1 MSDVADI
8 ENIIFSSI
16 LNNHDYPNAV
26 LPHLKE
32 EYFTEPHK
40 KIVHKLISKHFEKY
54 NCAPTLNE
62 LKVELDEDDI
72 KLSQKLFESCLE
84 YVEIISPEVEVEYD
98 WLIEKT
104 EKFCQE
110 RAIYNGIMESI
121 KILNNEDKEQGRG
134 SIPKILSDA
143 LGISFDNS
151 IGHDFVE
158 DSDARFEFYKRKEE
172 RIPFDI
178 EYFNL
183 ITRGGIPNKTLNV
196 LIAGTAVG
204 KTLVMC
210 HMAAANII
218 NKKNVLYIT
227 LEMSEERIAERIDA
241 NLLNI
246 PISALE
252 GLEKLSYVTRINA
265 LKDKSPGKLIIK
277 EYPTASVSA
286 SHFRH
291 LLHELKTKK
300 KFVPDI
306 IYIDYINICASSRLK
321 MGASVNSY
329 TYIKAIAEELRGLA
343 VEHNL
348 PIFTA
353 TQTNRSGFASSDPE
367 MTDTAESFGLPQT
380 VDFMF
385 AAVNSEQLED
395 LGYLM
400 FKQLKN
406 RYNDPSFYKRFVVGV
421 DRPKMKLFNVK
432 EEEQDRFF
440 NKSKDDDK
448 GGDDDVPV
456 FDKTHFGGRTQE
468 ERLSKV
474 KSLFGG

>member
-1 MSDVADI
+1 MSDIADI
-8 ENIIFSSI
+8 ENIVFSNI
-16 LNNHDYPNAV
+16 LNNQEFPNAV

-40 KIVHKLISKHFEKY
+40 KVVYKLITNHFEKY
-54 NCAPTLNE
+54 NCAPTLDE
-62 LKVELDEDDI
+62 LKIELDDDDL
-72 KLSQKLFESCLE
+72 KLSQKLFDDCME
-84 YVEIISPEVEVEYD
+84 YIKIVSKSVDVEYD
-98 WLIEKT
+98 WVLEKT

-121 KILNNEDKEQGRG
+121 KILNNEDKDKGRG

-143 LGISFDNS
+143 LGVSFDNN

-158 DSDARFEFYKRKEE
+158 DSDKRFEFYHRKEE
-172 RIPFDI
+172 KLPFDI
-178 EYFNL
+178 DFFNL

-196 LIAGTAVG
+196 VIAGTAVG
-204 KTLVMC
+204 KTLIMC
-210 HMAAANII
+210 HMAAANIL

-252 GLEKLSYVTRINA
+252 GLEKLSYVTRINS

-321 MGASVNSY
+321 MGANVNSY
-329 TYIKAIAEELRGLA
+329 AYIKTIAEELRGLA

-353 TQTNRSGFASSDPE
+353 TQTNRSGYASSDPE

-380 VDFMF
+380 VDFMV

-395 LGYLM
+395 LGYLL

-421 DRPKMKLFNVK
+421 DRTKMKLFNIK
-432 EEEQDRFF
+432 EEDQDRFF
-440 NKSKDDDK
+440 NKSKEDD
-448 GGDDDVPV
+448 GGENDDAPV
-456 FDKTHFGGRTQE
+456 FDKTQFGGRTQE

-474 KSLFGG
+474 KSLFGS